1 MTLYTPSASRR
12 IQFRRPQLARAIF
25 TAALMLQATLLYGQA
40 GLRDSLERLDRN
52 QNGDID
58 PDEITPLARPYLE
71 RIGKARRL
79 SLDRSNGIEKW
90 QEAARIYHAFQ
101 NGVKDDR
108 IEIENQ
114 GGVMPFGPEPD
125 EPLIPEFGLADVKYP
140 YTQADLDE
148 ADGTLRRYDRNRDGF
163 IDRREAQ
170 RGRWTHRDPFEQ
182 DSDNDGKLNR
192 LELAQR
198 YARRRLV
205 SNDSG
210 ELIKKAV
217 RVGNGIAP
225 ANRDESDSRNRRR
238 WWEQR
243 DRYYL
248 TSSVLDRFDL
258 NKNGQLDPAE
268 TISLGIPISRMDVDR
283 DGALSRDELNA
294 HFTMLQDEAG
304 DIAQGLPTWF
314 YERDLDRDGQ
324 VSMSEFTDEWTNE
337 LLDEFTQLDQN
348 DDGLLT
354 TFEVVRSKAMV
365 GGSYVSE
372 QAEVLPPR
380 KSTISEIVVDE
391 DYPIGE
397 LKVQLSITHTHT
409 SSLDAYLTGP
419 DGQRIELFTDVGGG
433 DDHFNDTIFD
443 DDARYPITKA
453 RPPFEGTFIPEG
465 ALKRQPSLSYFRGKS
480 VNGVW
485 QLVISGTRSDRFG
498 MLHHWALL
506 VEPQEQFPEAE
517 TPNDQPMVQD

>member
-1 MTLYTPSASRR
+1 MILYIHSATRR
-12 IQFRRPQLARAIF
+12 VHVLRLYLPRAVV
-25 TAALMLQATLLYGQA
+25 AAVLMLQATMLYGQS

-52 QNGDID
+52 QNGKID

-71 RIGKARRL
+71 RIGKTRRL
-79 SLDRSNGIEKW
+79 SLDRPNGIEKW

-108 IEIENQ
+108 IVIENQ
-114 GGVMPFGPEPD
+114 GGVLSFGAEPD
-125 EPLIPEFGLADVKYP
+125 EPLIPEFGLAGAIYP

-148 ADGTLRRYDRNRDGF
+148 ADGTLRRYDRNRDGS
-163 IDRREAQ
+163 IDRDEAQ
-170 RGRWTHRDPFEQ
+170 RAKWTHRDPFEQ
-182 DSDNDGKLNR
+182 DSNRDGKLNR

-210 ELIKKAV
+210 ELIKKAI

-225 ANRDESDSRNRRR
+225 ANDNPKSQNRRN

-248 TSSVLDRFDL
+248 TSSVLGRFDL

-268 TISLGIPISRMDVDR
+268 TTSLGIPISRIDANR
-283 DGALSRDELNA
+283 DGTLSREELNA

-324 VSMSEFTDEWTNE
+324 VSMSEFTEEWTEE
-337 LLDEFTQLDQN
+337 LMDEFTQLDMN

-365 GGSYVSE
+365 GGSYVSG
-372 QAEVLPPR
+372 QAEVLAPR

-391 DYPIGE
+391 DYPIGN
-397 LKVQLSITHTHT
+397 LKVQLSITHTNV
-409 SSLDAYLTGP
+409 SSLDGYLMGP
-419 DGQRIELFTDVGGG
+419 DGQRIELFTGVGGS
-433 DDHFNDTIFD
+433 DDHFNDTVFD
-443 DDARYPITKA
+443 DDSRYPITKA

-465 ALKRQPSLSYFRGKS
+465 ALKRQPSLSYFRGQS
-480 VNGVW
+480 VKGVW
-485 QLVISGTRSDRFG
+485 QLVISGTRNDRFG

-506 VEPQEQFPEAE
+506 VEPQEQFPGAE
-517 TPNDQPMVQD
+517 VASDPQP